1 MLQFL
6 CLSADGVAV
15 AAYYTFPFGPFSHSS
30 HPSHRQLYA
39 ALSFLTS
46 FNFANISTVF
56 IYLPGVLLLLPG
68 AALRCWRRIACVS
81 LSFGAIVSLCH
92 HSTTPPR
99 LLPLCVLFQF
109 SACRHSSHW
118 CINNG
123 DVWVCGGVAG
133 SVAFCWTSFNC
144 QSVCQALAIISFYFF
159 PVFFFFCGSML
170 APKTPWISFPL
181 TAFFRWIFQFL
192 YAPDSFF
199 CLCLPL
205 CAEPFRIVALFA
217 IQNNFYRSSCAVQT
231 IQQDSINLES
241 LHLNACHWQG
251 KEFTKHM

>member
-1 MLQFL
+1 MPIFLQFL
-6 CLSADGVAV
+6 F
-15 AAYYTFPFGPFSHSS
+15 T
-30 HPSHRQLYA
+30 
-39 ALSFLTS
+39 
-46 FNFANISTVF
+46 
-56 IYLPGVLLLLPG
+56 YLGCCCCYP
-68 AALRCWRRIACVS
+68 ALRCAAGVALHVCRCRLAPLCPC
-81 LSFGAIVSLCH
+81 AIIRQP
-92 HSTTPPR
+92 PPR

>member
-56 IYLPGVLLLLPG
+56 IYLPGVLLLLPC
-68 AALRCWRRIACVS
+68 AALLASHCMCVVVVWRHCVLVPS
-81 LSFGAIVSLCH
+81 LD
-92 HSTTPPR
+92 PPQ
-99 LLPLCVLFQF
+99 LLPPCVLFQF

-123 DVWVCGGVAG
+123 DVWVCGGMAG

-159 PVFFFFCGSML
+159 PVFFLLLWLHVGSQNSMDQ
-170 APKTPWISFPL
+170 FPSNC
-181 TAFFRWIFQFL
+181 IF
-192 YAPDSFF
+192 
-199 CLCLPL
+199 
-205 CAEPFRIVALFA
+205 
-217 IQNNFYRSSCAVQT
+217 
-231 IQQDSINLES
+231 
-241 LHLNACHWQG
+241 
-251 KEFTKHM
+251 